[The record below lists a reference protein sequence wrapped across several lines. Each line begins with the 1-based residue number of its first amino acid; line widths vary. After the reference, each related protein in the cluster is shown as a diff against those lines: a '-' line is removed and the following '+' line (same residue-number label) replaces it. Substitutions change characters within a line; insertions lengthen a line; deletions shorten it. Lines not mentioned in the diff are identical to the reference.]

1 METLN
6 HKNNNVPLNIL
17 IVDDEETILDIL
29 SLGLEHRGYNCF
41 TALTAEEGL
50 RIIKMEKI
58 HFSLLDINLPDGNG
72 IDLCNE
78 IKKLSPSTV
87 NVIITGYPGIK
98 SAIAGMKNNA
108 YDYLVKPFHI
118 EQVIAVIEKAK
129 RELILFIDNKY
140 NEEAMRTLKEENE
153 QLKKFINEM
162 MPDETRQR
170 IQSLNKF
177 RNIKAGEQKAAQSYL
192 KHSRK
197 PTLPIKKKG

>member
-1 METLN
+1 M
-6 HKNNNVPLNIL
+6 
-17 IVDDEETILDIL
+17 
-29 SLGLEHRGYNCF
+29 
-41 TALTAEEGL
+41 
-50 RIIKMEKI
+50 
-58 HFSLLDINLPDGNG
+58 
-72 IDLCNE
+72 
-78 IKKLSPSTV
+78 

-98 SAIAGMKNNA
+98 SAIEGMKNNA